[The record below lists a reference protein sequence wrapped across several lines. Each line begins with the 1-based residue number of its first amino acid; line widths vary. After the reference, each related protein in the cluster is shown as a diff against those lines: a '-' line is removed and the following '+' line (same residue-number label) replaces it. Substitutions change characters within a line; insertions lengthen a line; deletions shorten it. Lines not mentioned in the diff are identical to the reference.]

1 MCEDLK
7 FTTNSNLTITSFGPT
22 RGLFRAQSIQRRD
35 LKGKE
40 GSKGKKSVCRY
51 YLLFIY
57 RFQAPF
63 SANTCPIHVRQ
74 CEMREKGVR
83 KDQWSAYYKGNIFLL
98 QPDPCITLQT
108 TISTPVPVDST
119 SRRATQSNLSSP
131 GHERSNQRHA
141 SLGIDGIST
150 SRTAKSKLWKIYFLN
165 LLQWRRMCFGSIF
178 RSGGIGWNWPKIFNH
193 FVFLNHCQKYCIVLF
208 KDVGPEIAIRVGS
221 FTNCC
226 AFKCTTTLRL
236 TRNME
241 WNGKVQSLGFIQ
253 LLVWSWGWGAKGKV
267 F

>member
-1 MCEDLK
+1 MREDLK
-7 FTTNSNLTITSFGPT
+7 FTTNSKRAITRLRTDQGSISCP
-22 RGLFRAQSIQRRD
+22 IQRRD
-35 LKGKE
+35 LQGKE

-74 CEMREKGVR
+74 CEMREKGVW
-83 KDQWSAYYKGNIFLL
+83 KDQWSAYYKRNIFLV

-119 SRRATQSNLSSP
+119 SRHATQSNLPSP

-150 SRTAKSKLWKIYFLN
+150 SRTAKSKLWKNYFLN

-178 RSGGIGWNWPKIFNH
+178 PLWWNW
-193 FVFLNHCQKYCIVLF
+193 LEL
-208 KDVGPEIAIRVGS
+208 
-221 FTNCC
+221 
-226 AFKCTTTLRL
+226 
-236 TRNME
+236 
-241 WNGKVQSLGFIQ
+241 VQNIQ
-253 LLVWSWGWGAKGKV
+253 LFRVLEALQKKILHCPFQRCRAPDRHTSWLIYELLCI
-267 F
+267 

>member
-7 FTTNSNLTITSFGPT
+7 FTTNSKLTITRLRTDQGSISCP
-22 RGLFRAQSIQRRD
+22 IQRRD

-119 SRRATQSNLSSP
+119 SHHATQSNLSSP

-150 SRTAKSKLWKIYFLN
+150 SRKAKSKL
-165 LLQWRRMCFGSIF
+165 
-178 RSGGIGWNWPKIFNH
+178 
-193 FVFLNHCQKYCIVLF
+193 
-208 KDVGPEIAIRVGS
+208 
-221 FTNCC
+221 
-226 AFKCTTTLRL
+226 
-236 TRNME
+236 
-241 WNGKVQSLGFIQ
+241 
-253 LLVWSWGWGAKGKV
+253 
-267 F
+267 

>member
-7 FTTNSNLTITSFGPT
+7 FTTNSNLTITRLRTDQGSISCP
-22 RGLFRAQSIQRRD
+22 IQRRD
-35 LKGKE
+35 LKGKK

-51 YLLFIY
+51 YLFFIY

-119 SRRATQSNLSSP
+119 SRHATQSNLSSP
-131 GHERSNQRHA
+131 GHERSNQRHS

-150 SRTAKSKLWKIYFLN
+150 SSTAKSKLWKKFFLN
-165 LLQWRRMCFGSIF
+165 LLQWRKMCFGSIF
-178 RSGGIGWNWPKIFNH
+178 PSDGIGCNLSKVFNH
-193 FVFLNHCQKYCIVLF
+193 FVFLNHWKKIVHCPFQWCRAPDRHTSWLIYELLCI
-208 KDVGPEIAIRVGS
+208 
-221 FTNCC
+221 
-226 AFKCTTTLRL
+226 
-236 TRNME
+236 
-241 WNGKVQSLGFIQ
+241 
-253 LLVWSWGWGAKGKV
+253 
-267 F
+267 